1 MLTLAFPYTP
11 EIAGSVLC
19 YTLTPEL
26 AEAWE
31 ELTKRHTTEGK
42 NLPYADVAQ
51 ALRFVL
57 GDFAAIRRGP
67 KSKETLV
74 LTRRQPPEGL
84 IARLFGQFEL
94 DLARRHKL
102 PFQDRLAPL
111 LTDLRPTTLRVGDYL
126 GDKGTTGEPDLPK
139 WVYDVAT
146 WHAVE
151 LLAARPL
158 HLPSGRRLRLRADT
172 DGNLLAWEDLL
183 PADTGERR
191 REPAMH
197 YLSLSAVTLPGY
209 HDLVLSI
216 DAHVSR
222 LTHFFG
228 NARTVWI
235 AADPNRLVL
244 TSGFRYDRATKQRSL
259 AGIAGQLV
267 DSFSLRGIPE
277 LHDDILAREPAR
289 VRARYHSTPTSHPV
303 GSGPGRKFL
312 DVVLDHVRQSLPDGG
327 TALELVDSKIRGI
340 DRPDGARADAEAP
353 HDRVR
358 LADTLDRS
366 QQRLDLTVLF
376 ATDRTRA
383 RAASAIAH
391 TLDSD
396 LEAIDEGSST
406 TEVIPGH
413 LKVTFTHVPT
423 DHLLTP
429 GEPAARIKLAQD
441 VASKGADGWISAV
454 LAETSRA
461 AACADGVP
469 RADDPKRQGRRAH
482 ARHGTVAQHL
492 DTDSAPSS
500 RATDHPARNALLDLL
515 RAAGLAGTLPRRVFN
530 PPLTPQPVVI
540 VGIYSREQYNPTR
553 RMVSL
558 AALVTD
564 GTDAPWQTLGYH
576 PDAGGWSSYREA
588 NLAHHATA
596 ISPFRDTLG
605 WSARIQAAGDYT
617 RRALNQLLLRYSGW
631 PMVLLVDGVGGRT
644 VWSGLANRQL
654 GYTAPGA
661 LPHLDLANADDLQVG
676 LVRVITNDDDVLVQP
691 VRATVKASLATE
703 ADDEGDDTD
712 AFVPASTKL
721 YRLAGSCRD
730 VYYLVNRSRT
740 DQAYDFDVKAS
751 HRKTRFDIA
760 DNPRTLATA
769 WHAMTCT
776 EFTVLDAAR
785 WSSDQLAAL
794 AARLCG
800 HPLAWDGRTSFPI
813 PVHLARQVI
822 DDHPD
827 RT

>member
-151 LLAARPL
+151 LLVARPL

-429 GEPAARIKLAQD
+429 GEPAARIKLAQTSPPK
-441 VASKGADGWISAV
+441 VPTAGSARYSPKPAAQPPAPTASPGLTIPSDRVGARTPATARLPS
-454 LAETSRA
+454 TSTPTLRPA
-461 AACADGVP
+461 PGPPTIP
-469 RADDPKRQGRRAH
+469 RATRCS
-482 ARHGTVAQHL
+482 T
-492 DTDSAPSS
+492 SCAPLGLQERFPGGSS
-500 RATDHPARNALLDLL
+500 TRPS
-515 RAAGLAGTLPRRVFN
+515 
-530 PPLTPQPVVI
+530 PL
-540 VGIYSREQYNPTR
+540 
-553 RMVSL
+553 
-558 AALVTD
+558 
-564 GTDAPWQTLGYH
+564 
-576 PDAGGWSSYREA
+576 
-588 NLAHHATA
+588 
-596 ISPFRDTLG
+596 
-605 WSARIQAAGDYT
+605 
-617 RRALNQLLLRYSGW
+617 
-631 PMVLLVDGVGGRT
+631 
-644 VWSGLANRQL
+644 NR
-654 GYTAPGA
+654 
-661 LPHLDLANADDLQVG
+661 
-676 LVRVITNDDDVLVQP
+676 
-691 VRATVKASLATE
+691 
-703 ADDEGDDTD
+703 
-712 AFVPASTKL
+712 
-721 YRLAGSCRD
+721 
-730 VYYLVNRSRT
+730 
-740 DQAYDFDVKAS
+740 
-751 HRKTRFDIA
+751 
-760 DNPRTLATA
+760 
-769 WHAMTCT
+769 W
-776 EFTVLDAAR
+776 
-785 WSSDQLAAL
+785 
-794 AARLCG
+794 
-800 HPLAWDGRTSFPI
+800 
-813 PVHLARQVI
+813 
-822 DDHPD
+822 
-827 RT
+827 